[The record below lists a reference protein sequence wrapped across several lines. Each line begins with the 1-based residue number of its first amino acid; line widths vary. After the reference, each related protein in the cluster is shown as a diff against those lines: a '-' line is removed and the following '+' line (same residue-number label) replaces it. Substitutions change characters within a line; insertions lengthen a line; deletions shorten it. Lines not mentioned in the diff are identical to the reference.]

1 MKIFF
6 DTEFTGLHKDTTLI
20 SIGLIDENGRTFY
33 GEFSDYDESQCDNWI
48 RENVIKH
55 LKWSKEGPVEDFVNI
70 YVNSWEAFGSKEYI
84 KIVLSE
90 WLSKYDY
97 VDLVSDCCHYD
108 MVLFI
113 DIFGDAWSIP
123 DVVNPAC
130 HDINQDIAKYFDI
143 SEKEAF
149 DLSRE
154 KFIEKVNI
162 DRQDEQNNF
171 DISEEEK
178 IINIE
183 GDKHNSLYDAKVI
196 REIYEIVN

>member
-20 SIGLIDENGRTFY
+20 SIGLIDKYGRTFY
-33 GEFSDYDESQCDNWI
+33 GEFSDYDESKCDNWI

-55 LKWSKEGPVEDFVNI
+55 LKWSKEGPVENFVNI
-70 YVNSWEAFGSKEYI
+70 YDNALEAFGSKEYI
-84 KIVLSE
+84 KIVLTE
-90 WLSKYDY
+90 WLSKYNN
-97 VDLVSDCCHYD
+97 VELVSDCCHYD

-123 DVVNPAC
+123 DVVNPVC

-143 SEKEAF
+143 SEREAF

-154 KFIEKVNI
+154 KIIEKVNI
-162 DRQDEQNNF
+162 DNQDNANHF
-171 DISEEEK
+171 DMSKSQK

-183 GDKHNSLYDAKVI
+183 GDKHNALYDAKVI
-196 REIYEIVN
+196 KEIYKIVN

>member
-20 SIGLIDENGRTFY
+20 SIGLIDKYGRTFY
-33 GEFSDYDESQCDNWI
+33 GEFSDYDESKCDNWI

-70 YVNSWEAFGSKEYI
+70 YDNAWEAFGSKEYI
-84 KIVLSE
+84 KIVLTE
-90 WLSKYDY
+90 WLSKYNN
-97 VDLVSDCCHYD
+97 VELVSDCCHYD

-123 DVVNPAC
+123 DVVNPVC

-143 SEKEAF
+143 SEREAF

-154 KFIEKVNI
+154 KIIEKVNI
-162 DRQDEQNNF
+162 DNQDIANHF
-171 DISEEEK
+171 DISKSQK

-196 REIYEIVN
+196 KEIYEIVN

>member
-33 GEFSDYDESQCDNWI
+33 GEFSDYDESKCDDWI

-90 WLSKYDY
+90 WLSKYDE

-154 KFIEKVNI
+154 KFIEKVNLDI
-162 DRQDEQNNF
+162 QDDQNNF
-171 DISEEEK
+171 DISEGEK

-196 REIYEIVN
+196 REIYKIVN